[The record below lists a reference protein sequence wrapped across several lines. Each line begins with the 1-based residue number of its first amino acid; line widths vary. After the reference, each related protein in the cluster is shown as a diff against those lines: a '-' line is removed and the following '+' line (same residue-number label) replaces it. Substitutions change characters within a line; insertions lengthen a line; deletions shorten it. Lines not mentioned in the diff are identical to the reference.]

1 MKKKSSSNSVTVA
14 HEAKASVAAVLEP
27 ATVPITTK
35 NGKRRATKVAETS
48 GQSIIEPVVAKSRKK
63 DKAAAEIVKELN
75 GTAVATRPDL
85 TDPLFP
91 LAPADPQTL
100 SGFDVP
106 SNPQNNPVPRVLS
119 CQNIEC
125 AYASDVG
132 RVRDNNEDNLG
143 AFMALVPGYAEQE
156 MLFGFLVVADGMGG
170 YERGEVASQLAVRT
184 ATTQA
189 IEQIYFKAIAGQS
202 LGEAGET
209 TAETLVK
216 IIDEANSVVVYHANR
231 ERNTMGT
238 TLVCALLVG
247 NMIYTGNVGDSRLY
261 GLRRQNAALE
271 QITTDHS
278 VVQRLV
284 DTGQLTPDEAANSPQ
299 RSLLYRSLGQA
310 NASAADT
317 TLMDTSDFT
326 HLLLCSD
333 GLWDMV
339 TDPLIEQILRYSPT
353 PAIACCRLINAANQ
367 NGGVD
372 NVSVIVVKIN

>member
-1 MKKKSSSNSVTVA
+1 MKKKPSSNPIQATDQVA
-14 HEAKASVAAVLEP
+14 ASVATLPEP
-27 ATVPITTK
+27 LAPA
-35 NGKRRATKVAETS
+35 KRGSSKAAKVKAET
-48 GQSIIEPVVAKSRKK
+48 IAPPTVAKPRKK
-63 DKAAAEIVKELN
+63 STTAVESEPELN
-75 GTAVATRPDL
+75 GPAVSARLDR

-91 LAPADPQTL
+91 LAST
-100 SGFDVP
+100 
-106 SNPQNNPVPRVLS
+106 SNQNNQDLSKFDLPFASKSSPVPRVLS

-143 AFMALVPGYAEQE
+143 AFMALVPGYGEGE
-156 MLFGFLVVADGMGG
+156 MLFGFVVVADGMGG

-184 ATTQA
+184 TMTQA
-189 IEQIYFKAIAGQS
+189 IQQIYFKAIAGQA
-202 LGEAGET
+202 LGAAGET

-247 NMIYTGNVGDSRLY
+247 NMIYTGNIGDSRLY
-261 GLRRQNAALE
+261 GLRRQTAALE

-284 DTGQLTPDEAANSPQ
+284 ETGQLTPEEAANSPQ

-310 NASAADT
+310 NAPAADT

-326 HLLLCSD
+326 YLLLCSD

-339 TDPLIEQILRYSPT
+339 EDALIEQILRNSSS
-353 PAIACCRLINAANQ
+353 PAIACRRLINAANQ
-367 NGGVD
+367 QGGVD
-372 NVSVIVVKIN
+372 NVSVIVVKIT